1 MTTRELTEI
10 INAQNIQ
17 DGESVL
23 EEYAHDGSF
32 AAKMRPRAMVK
43 VNSTAEV
50 QTLIKWANET
60 STTLIPMS
68 SGAPHFKGDT
78 VPGTG
83 GAIIVDLSG
92 MKKIIRLD
100 AHNRVTMIEPGVTF
114 KELIPALEKENLRL
128 NLPLLP
134 KAAKSVIGSMLD
146 RDPVIMPLYQ
156 WDAVD
161 PLSCIE
167 VIFGTGELFRTGS
180 SAGPGTLEEQWKAK
194 QAQVNPMGPGQ
205 TDFARVVQ
213 GSQGTM
219 GIVTWA
225 TVRCETAPSLQQS
238 FLVGDT
244 TPAKLI
250 DFAYQMLWLKYVDKM
265 VLLNNV
271 NLAGII
277 AGNPAEY
284 ESLRKS
290 LPRWILFFSIA
301 GFDYFPQEK
310 VAFQQQ
316 TVMKTAQK
324 FSISPV
330 ETLSGIAAQSI
341 LTIFSQPSADP
352 YWKIR
357 QKGGC
362 QDLFCLSTLDRIGQL
377 IQAMQDQAEAAGYPT
392 SNMGVYIQ
400 PMVQGSSCHLEFN
413 LFYNPRNKREAALV
427 EELYIRAGEALMN
440 AGGFFSRPYGAL
452 TDLIYRRNAENTAL
466 LRKIKNIF
474 DPKNVMNTGK
484 LCFQAK

>member
-10 INAQNIQ
+10 IHPQNIH
-17 DGESVL
+17 DSESIL
-23 EEYAHDGSF
+23 EEYSHDGSF
-32 AAKMRPRAMVK
+32 VTKIRPRAIVK
-43 VNSTAEV
+43 INSAEEV
-50 QTLIKWANET
+50 QTLVKWANET

-78 VPGTG
+78 VPSMG
-83 GAIIVDLSG
+83 GAIIVDLSE
-92 MKKIIRLD
+92 MKNIIRLD
-100 AHNRVTMIEPGVTF
+100 ARNRVTMIEPGVTF
-114 KELIPALEKENLRL
+114 KELIPALDKEKLRL

-134 KAAKSVIGSMLD
+134 KATKSVIGSMLD
-146 RDPVIMPLYQ
+146 RDPVIMPIYQ

-161 PLSCIE
+161 PLTCIE

-180 SAGPGTLEEQWKAK
+180 AAGPGTLEQQWNAK

-225 TVRCETAPSLQQS
+225 TVRCEKAPSIQRPFIAS
-238 FLVGDT
+238 DT
-244 TPAKLI
+244 TPEKLL
-250 DFAYQMLWLKYVDKM
+250 DLAYRLLWFKYVDKM
-265 VLLNNV
+265 VILNNV
-271 NLAGII
+271 NLAGIL
-277 AGNPAEY
+277 AGNLE
-284 ESLRKS
+284 EHDRLQKS

-310 VAFQQQ
+310 VNFQQQ
-316 TVMKTAQK
+316 AVMEAAQK
-324 FSISPV
+324 IGISPV
-330 ETLSGIAAQSI
+330 TDLSGISAQALLS
-341 LTIFSQPSADP
+341 IFSQPSAEP

-362 QDLFCLSTLDRIGQL
+362 QDIFCLSTLDRIHQL
-377 IQAMQDQAEAAGYPT
+377 TQVMQDKVGATGYPF
-392 SNMGVYIQ
+392 SDIGIYIQ
-400 PMVQGSSCHLEFN
+400 PMVQGTSCHLEFN
-413 LFYNPRNKREAALV
+413 IFYNPQNKREAAKV
-427 EELYIRAGEALMN
+427 EELYIRAGEALMT

-452 TDLIYRRNAENTAL
+452 TDMVYRRDAESTAL

-484 LCFQAK
+484 LCF

>member
-10 INAQNIQ
+10 IHPQNIH
-17 DGESVL
+17 DSESIL
-23 EEYAHDGSF
+23 EEYSHDGSF
-32 AAKMRPRAMVK
+32 VTKIRPRAIVK
-43 VNSTAEV
+43 VNSAEEV
-50 QTLIKWANET
+50 QTLVKWANET

-78 VPGTG
+78 VPSMG
-83 GAIIVDLSG
+83 GAIIVDLSE
-92 MKKIIRLD
+92 MKNIIRLD
-100 AHNRVTMIEPGVTF
+100 ARNRVTMIEPGVTF
-114 KELIPALEKENLRL
+114 KELIPALDKEKLRL

-134 KAAKSVIGSMLD
+134 KATKSVIGSMLD
-146 RDPVIMPLYQ
+146 RDPVIMPVYQ

-161 PLSCIE
+161 PLTCIE

-180 SAGPGTLEEQWKAK
+180 AAGPGTLEQQWNAK

-225 TVRCETAPSLQQS
+225 TVRCETAPSIQRPFIAS
-238 FLVGDT
+238 DT
-244 TPAKLI
+244 TPEKLL
-250 DFAYQMLWLKYVDKM
+250 DLAYRLLWLKYVDKM
-265 VLLNNV
+265 VILNNV
-271 NLAGII
+271 NLAGIL
-277 AGNPAEY
+277 AGNLEEY
-284 ESLRKS
+284 DRLQKS
-290 LPRWILFFSIA
+290 LPRWMLFFSIA

-310 VAFQQQ
+310 VDFQQQ
-316 TVMKTAQK
+316 AVMEAAQK
-324 FSISPV
+324 IGISP
-330 ETLSGIAAQSI
+330 ETDLSGISAQELLS
-341 LTIFSQPSADP
+341 IFSQPSAEP

-362 QDLFCLSTLDRIGQL
+362 QDIFCLSTLDRIHELTQVL
-377 IQAMQDQAEAAGYPT
+377 QDKVEATGYPF
-392 SNMGVYIQ
+392 NDIGIYIQ
-400 PMVQGSSCHLEFN
+400 PMVQGTSCHVEFN
-413 LFYNPRNKREAALV
+413 LFYNPQNKRETAKV
-427 EELYIRAGEALMN
+427 EELYILAGEALMT

-452 TDLIYRRNAENTAL
+452 TDMVYRRDAESTAL

-484 LCFQAK
+484 LCF

>member
-1 MTTRELTEI
+1 MTTKGLTEVI
-10 INAQNIQ
+10 HPQNIH
-17 DGESVL
+17 DSESIL

-32 AAKMRPRAMVK
+32 VTKIRPRAIVK
-43 VNSTAEV
+43 VNSAEEV

-78 VPGTG
+78 VPSMG
-83 GAIIVDLSG
+83 GSIIVDLSE
-92 MKKIIRLD
+92 MKNIIRLD
-100 AHNRVTMIEPGVTF
+100 ARNRVVMIEPGVTF
-114 KELIPALEKENLRL
+114 KELIPALDKEKLRL

-134 KAAKSVIGSMLD
+134 KPTKSVIGSMLD
-146 RDPVIMPLYQ
+146 RDPVIMPIYQ
-156 WDAVD
+156 WDALD
-161 PLSCIE
+161 PLTCIE

-180 SAGPGTLEEQWKAK
+180 AAGPGTLEQQWNAK

-225 TVRCETAPSLQQS
+225 TVRCETAPSIQQPFIAS
-238 FLVGDT
+238 DT
-244 TPAKLI
+244 TPEKLL
-250 DFAYQMLWLKYVDKM
+250 DLAYRLLWLKYVDKM
-265 VLLNNV
+265 VILNNV
-271 NLAGII
+271 NLAGIL
-277 AGNPAEY
+277 AGNHEEHAR
-284 ESLRKS
+284 LQKS

-301 GFDYFPQEK
+301 GFDYFPQAK
-310 VAFQQQ
+310 VNFQQHA
-316 TVMKTAQK
+316 VLEAAQK
-324 FSISPV
+324 IGISPV
-330 ETLSGIAAQSI
+330 TDLSGISAQE
-341 LTIFSQPSADP
+341 LLNIFSQPSAEP

-362 QDLFCLSTLDRIGQL
+362 QDIFCLSTLDRIHQL
-377 IQAMQDQAEAAGYPT
+377 TQVMQDKVEADGYPF
-392 SNMGVYIQ
+392 SDMGIYIQ
-400 PMVQGSSCHLEFN
+400 PMVQGTSCHLEFN
-413 LFYNPRNKREAALV
+413 LFYNPQNKREAAKV
-427 EELYIRAGEALMN
+427 EELYIRAGEALMT

-452 TDLIYRRNAENTAL
+452 TDMVYRRDAESTAL

-484 LCFQAK
+484 LCF